1 MRCPY
6 CSAPDCRVL
15 DSRAVDEG
23 RTIRRRR
30 TCNQCGRR
38 FNTFET
44 EEHMPLF
51 VIKHGGDREIFDRN
65 KLMNGLIRAC
75 DKREKSLES
84 IMELSHKIELYLRSK
99 FEQEVP
105 SKEIGEATLY
115 MLKDFDQVAY
125 IRFASVYRRFND
137 IQSFKHELDILQN
150 KSTEAK
156 NASEKHSKEKHTD

>member
-1 MRCPY
+1 
-6 CSAPDCRVL
+6 
-15 DSRAVDEG
+15 
-23 RTIRRRR
+23 
-30 TCNQCGRR
+30 
-38 FNTFET
+38 
-44 EEHMPLF
+44 
-51 VIKHGGDREIFDRN
+51 
-65 KLMNGLIRAC
+65 
-75 DKREKSLES
+75 
-84 IMELSHKIELYLRSK
+84 MELSHKIELYLRSK